1 MHNQHKNS
9 HGDEAGGYGGD
20 QVVAYLIPAHPVS
33 HAFEMVA
40 GLPIERVRDLADASV
55 EACAERFDPL
65 VLLGLQPEQLT
76 VRLLLLVLQFPELR
90 LVPVGR
96 LLHALLKRLVA
107 TFDDLL

>member
-20 QVVAYLIPAHPVS
+20 EVVAYLVPAHPVA
-33 HAFEMVA
+33 HALEAVA
-40 GLPIERVRDLADASV
+40 GLPIERVRGLAYVSV
-55 EACAERFDPL
+55 EACAERFDSL
-65 VLLGLQPEQLT
+65 VLLALHFEQLT
-76 VRLLLLVLQFPELR
+76 VRLPLLVLQFPELR